1 MSLSGIHNCLT
12 DRKVCKRDELGK
24 EYGWFNRLFTVVFDT
39 IRHLMAP
46 PVAKKR
52 KIGFKSEGGRRRP
65 GGCAQQETV

>member
-1 MSLSGIHNCLT
+1 M
-12 DRKVCKRDELGK
+12 
-24 EYGWFNRLFTVVFDT
+24 VVFDT
-39 IRHLMAP
+39 IWHLMAP